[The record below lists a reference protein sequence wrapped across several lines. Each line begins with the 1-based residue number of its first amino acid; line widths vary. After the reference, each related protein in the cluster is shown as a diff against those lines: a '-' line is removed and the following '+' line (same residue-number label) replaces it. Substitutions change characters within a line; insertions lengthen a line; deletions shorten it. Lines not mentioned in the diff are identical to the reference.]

1 MLVGRF
7 VRLPM
12 KDSAM
17 VVVQLQYLPVSD
29 LRHRDSGPVGGTV
42 SGTVQGPG
50 MPRIRYANDQ
60 VCKDQVCQEPSH
72 QGLDFAAQCFDGNTY
87 MYFTNTS
94 IPYAVLNP
102 KVL

>member
-29 LRHRDSGPVGGTV
+29 LRLVT
-42 SGTVQGPG
+42 PG
-50 MPRIRYANDQ
+50 QWAGQ
-60 VCKDQVCQEPSH
+60 
-72 QGLDFAAQCFDGNTY
+72 
-87 MYFTNTS
+87 
-94 IPYAVLNP
+94 
-102 KVL
+102 